1 MPSFRKEQVF
11 SYELNI
17 IINLHVIKSLKANLF
32 FNWKKNKN
40 KNKSL
45 LLVKMTSF
53 LQLDMLRVFEAFK
66 PNYLPD
72 YLFPIIKTINFGFW
86 KTRLKSKKKVNSQ
99 AFDML
104 VNVINTGEWWPQN
117 NLIYI
122 FNRNSGDFDI
132 SKASN

>member
-17 IINLHVIKSLKANLF
+17 IINLHLIKSLKANLF